1 MNRIGKR
8 ANAVF
13 LLVMILLGG
22 LGFFVTEYLQ
32 NGSKWVMTY
41 GNPHVYH
48 GDKLIRGQVVDR
60 EGVFLMELGENRT
73 YAAALEIREATLHWL
88 GDRKGNIHA
97 PLLRNYRQQLVGFNP
112 VTGLYTYSNQDQ
124 AVLTISAQV
133 QMTALEALG
142 ERKGT
147 VAVYN
152 YKTGELLCAVTS
164 PTYDPD
170 HEPQQALE
178 GMYMN
183 RFLQSAYVPGSIF
196 KIVTTAAAIE
206 YIPDIQEQTF
216 HCTGRVEYGPDAVT
230 CEKAHGKLDFDSAMA
245 QSCNCAY
252 ARIIEQIGQKRLAD
266 YVGKT
271 MVTQSVHFDGI
282 TSASGN
288 FDVTQVAPVE
298 LAWSGIGQHTDQI
311 NPARFLTFVGAIAN
325 GGQGPK
331 PHIMAQVKNGDK
343 IIYEAETLQDD
354 RIIPEEVALELQR
367 MMRNNVTE
375 KYGDDNFPGLTVCAK
390 SGTGQ
395 VGGELKANAMFAG
408 FVADEAY
415 PLAFVVAVEEGGYGR
430 TTCVPI
436 IAKVLKSC
444 TDVMDRS

>member
-8 ANAVF
+8 ANALL
-13 LLVMILLGG
+13 LLVLALLGG

-32 NGSKWVMTY
+32 NGSKWVMTQ
-41 GNPHVYH
+41 GNPHVYRA
-48 GDKLIRGQVVDR
+48 DALIRGQVVDR
-60 EGVFLMELGENRT
+60 EGVFLMKLGEHRT
-73 YAAALEIREATLHWL
+73 YASAVEIRGAMLHWL
-88 GDRKGNIHA
+88 GDRQGNIHA
-97 PLLRNYRQQLVGFNP
+97 PLLYNYRQQLVGFNP
-112 VTGLYTYSNQDQ
+112 VTGLYSYADQDC
-124 AVLTISAQV
+124 AVLTLSAQV
-133 QMTALEALG
+133 QAVAQEALG
-142 ERKGT
+142 DRKGT

-164 PTYDPD
+164 PSYDPD
-170 HEPQQALE
+170 HEPLQAVD

-196 KIVTTAAAIE
+196 KIVTSAAAIE

-216 HCTGRVEYGPDAVT
+216 ECTGRFEYGPDAVT

-252 ARIIEQIGQKRLAD
+252 ARIVEQIGRKRLSD
-266 YVGKT
+266 FVERT
-271 MVTQSVHFDGI
+271 MVTQSVNIDGI

-288 FDVTQVAPVE
+288 FDVARAAPVE
-298 LAWSGIGQHTDQI
+298 LAWSGIGQHKDQI

-331 PHIMAQVKNGDK
+331 PHVMARINNGKKVAYVADTVMDARIMSQ
-343 IIYEAETLQDD
+343 ET
-354 RIIPEEVALELQR
+354 ALELQR

-375 KYGDDNFPGLTVCAK
+375 KYGDDHFHGLTVCAK

-395 VGGELKANAMFAG
+395 VGGGKKANAMFAG
-408 FVADEAY
+408 FVADEKY

-436 IAKVLKSC
+436 MAKVLQSC
-444 TDVMDRS
+444 VDAMDRS

>member
-13 LLVMILLGG
+13 LLVLILLGG
-22 LGFFVTEYLQ
+22 LGFFVTEYFQ
-32 NGSKWVMTY
+32 NGSKWVMTQ
-41 GNPHVYH
+41 GNPHVYQ
-48 GDKLIRGQVVDR
+48 GDKLTHGQVVDR
-60 EGVFLMELGENRT
+60 EGVFLMNLDEHRT
-73 YAAALEIREATLHWL
+73 YASTVEIRQSTLHWL
-88 GDRKGNIHA
+88 GDRQGNIHA
-97 PLLRNYRQQLVGFNP
+97 PLLHNYRQQLVGFNP
-112 VTGLYTYSNQDQ
+112 VTGLYAYSDQDC
-124 AVLTISAQV
+124 AVLTLSAQV
-133 QMTALEALG
+133 QMVAQEALG
-142 ERKGT
+142 DRRGT

-152 YKTGELLCAVTS
+152 YKTGQLLCAVTS

-170 HEPQQALE
+170 HEPQQALD

-216 HCTGRVEYGPDAVT
+216 QCTGRVEYGPDAVT
-230 CEKAHGKLDFDSAMA
+230 CEKAHGTLDFDSAMA

-252 ARIIEQIGQKRLAD
+252 ARIIEQIGQERLSD
-266 YVGKT
+266 YVEKT
-271 MVTQSVHFDGI
+271 MVTQSIRFDGI

-288 FDVTQVAPVE
+288 FHVTDAAPVE
-298 LAWSGIGQHTDQI
+298 LAWSGIGQHKDQI
-311 NPARFLTFVGAIAN
+311 NPARFLAFVGAIAN

-331 PHIMAQVKNGDK
+331 PHVMAMVKNGDRVT
-343 IIYEAETLQDD
+343 YEAKTVMDE
-354 RIIPEEVALELQR
+354 RIISQEVAAQLQR

-375 KYGDDNFPGLTVCAK
+375 KYGDENFHGLTVCAK

-395 VGGELKANAMFAG
+395 VGGGKKANAMFAG
-408 FVADEAY
+408 FVADQEY

-430 TTCVPI
+430 ATCVPI
-436 IAKVLKSC
+436 IAKVLQSC
-444 TDVMDRS
+444 KDVMDRS